1 MPSTPWT
8 LCDLKPGE
16 SGRVVSVVGED
27 TVAARLLEMGLLPGE
42 DVEHI
47 GTAPMGDP
55 IEFSV
60 YGYRISL
67 RRDEAQR
74 VQIEKSP

>member
-1 MPSTPWT
+1 MHCSPVT
-8 LCDLKPGE
+8 LCDLKPGQRGVIVAVE
-16 SGRVVSVVGED
+16 GSD
-27 TVAARLLEMGLLPGE
+27 PVAARLLEMGLLPGE
-42 DVEHI
+42 CVQQI

-67 RRDEAQR
+67 RRGEAAR
-74 VQIEKSP
+74 VRIEKQP

>member
-1 MPSTPWT
+1 MHSSPLT
-8 LCDLKPGE
+8 LCDLRPGE
-16 SGRVVSVVGED
+16 RGVIVAVEGSD

-42 DVEHI
+42 VVQHI
-47 GTAPMGDP
+47 GTAPLGDP

-67 RRDEAQR
+67 RRGEAAR
-74 VQIEKSP
+74 VQIEKQP

>member
-1 MPSTPWT
+1 MHCSPLT

-16 SGRVVSVVGED
+16 RGIIVAVEGAD
-27 TVAARLLEMGLLPGE
+27 TVTARLLEMGLLPGE
-42 DVEHI
+42 SVLQI

-67 RRDEAQR
+67 RRGEAAR
-74 VQIEKSP
+74 VCIEKQP